1 MKKTLAALA
10 CASLAAAALG
20 VNFPLGTYVYT
31 GSALDY
37 RHEALTSDAGALI
50 QAVASNGTVLAS
62 SRIVDPV
69 ESTGVNFVLEVPVSS
84 EASGKSAAIG
94 DRLSLVFVS
103 DGGATN
109 VSTRALPPV
118 AAANAITN
126 LTVVASSATS
136 FPCGDGAVLVADD
149 YLAGIAPYMAEEGKS
164 SYDPAADWDGD
175 GASNYEEYR
184 AGTNPF
190 DPSDRLR
197 ITEFRLREDAAL
209 LRFEYAGGHI
219 YAVDSSVSLTNKSWS
234 AESFSVGAPD
244 NARQRTFWHEGNE
257 YEDVGEALIYLAPA
271 SSSPSMFYA
280 LRAE

>member
-149 YLAGIAPYMAEEGKS
+149 YLAGIAPYMAEEGKT
-164 SYDPAADWDGD
+164 SYDPSADWDGD
-175 GASNYEEYR
+175 DASNYEEYR
-184 AGTNPF
+184 AHT
-190 DPSDRLR
+190 DPYSPNTDGG
-197 ITEFRLREDAAL
+197 IIDALVQGVVNNLPQIVEA
-209 LRFEYAGGHI
+209 AGNI
-219 YAVDSSVSLTNKSWS
+219 IVTFLESLISRGGC
-234 AESFSVGAPD
+234 AA
-244 NARQRTFWHEGNE
+244 
-257 YEDVGEALIYLAPA
+257 
-271 SSSPSMFYA
+271 
-280 LRAE
+280 